1 MLNVESADSMV
12 RAMGVKV
19 DAATHVETQA
29 THVETQVN
37 LVLILFST
45 LYFQYFG
52 CQVCEMC
59 CSFLLLMRRGH
70 DEDDGGTRM
79 MM

>member
-19 DAATHVETQA
+19 DAA

-59 CSFLLLMRRGH
+59 CSFLLFMRRGH

>member
-19 DAATHVETQA
+19 DAA